1 MLDVKNNF
9 RGKHNDNICRGC
21 GTTEETQEHVLSE
34 CTGIHNNQEIKV
46 QLQEIFDENTEQ
58 LKGKAEKNRS
68 YNDKAYQE
76 WGPRVE

>member
-21 GTTEETQEHVLSE
+21 GITEETQEHVLNE
-34 CTGIHNNQEIKV
+34 CTGIHNNQESKV
-46 QLQEIFDENTEQ
+46 RLQEIFDENTEQ
-58 LKGKAEKNRS
+58 LKNRS

-76 WGPRVE
+76 WSSTKKGNASR